1 MALLDQIEGPGDIKK
16 LSPNEWDSLAEEIR
30 RFLVRK
36 VSMTGGHLASNLGTV
51 ELTMALHLALDLPND
66 KIVWDVGHQ
75 SYTHKILTGRKD
87 GFDNLRQY
95 GGISGF
101 PKRSESETDVFDS
114 GHSSTSIS
122 AALGLAR
129 ARDILGEKRTIV
141 AVIGDGAMTGGLAYE
156 GLNDASRMNSNLII
170 ILNDNNMSISPNVGG
185 VSSYLSDIRT
195 SSGYIQLRDKIHDSL
210 SDTVPG
216 VVKGISRAKQSIKS
230 LMVPGM
236 FFEEMGVTYLGPVD
250 GHNIKSIIKSIEEAK
265 RVNKAVLIHVC
276 TKKGKG
282 YLPAERKPSR
292 FHGTPPF
299 IVKTGLPSKVEKIE
313 SYTDVFS
320 TEMLKIAEADPAT
333 VAITAAM
340 EDGVGLHSFRV
351 MHPDR
356 FFDVGIAEQHAVT
369 FAAGL
374 AAGGL
379 KPIFAVY
386 STFLQRAYD
395 QIVEDVCLQKLPV
408 VFAVDRAGLVGADGE
423 THQGIF
429 DLSYFS
435 SVPGMTVMAPKNGQE
450 LRDMLRFALK
460 LGRPAAI
467 RYPRGAA
474 FNGLGEFR
482 APMEIGKAE
491 RLYEEGGILLLAVGS
506 MVKTALKV
514 REMLAAQ
521 GMKCSIVNARFVQ
534 PMDTELLRE
543 AVGEYSL
550 IVTMEEN
557 VHSGG
562 FGEHVAAW
570 YAEQDIDAELLQIAI
585 PDAFVPH
592 GSPAQLCQLTG
603 IDAESMAKPGA
614 AYKAP
619 GFCYPVLPARRHRSA
634 DFICRIISS
643 GRTIM
648 PAQGMRLTAIPV
660 RRPAASAMMPTS
672 QGNTIPPIPAK
683 ERRKPRLAELIISPV
698 QAMVMG

>member
-1 MALLDQIEGPGDIKK
+1 MALLDQIEGPNDIKK
-16 LSPNEWDSLAEEIR
+16 LQQNEWDALAEEIR
-30 RFLVRK
+30 RFLVRN
-36 VSMTGGHLASNLGTV
+36 VSMTGGHLASNLGVV

-87 GFDNLRQY
+87 GFMKLRQY

-101 PKRSESETDVFDS
+101 PKRAESECDVYDS

-122 AALGLAR
+122 AALGMAH
-129 ARDILGEKRTIV
+129 ARDLLGEKRTIV
-141 AVIGDGAMTGGLAYE
+141 TVIGDGAMTGGVAYE
-156 GLNDASRMNSNLII
+156 ALNDVAGLASNLII

-185 VSSYLSDIRT
+185 LSSYLSEIRT
-195 SSGYIQLRDKIHDSL
+195 SNGYIQLRDKIHDSL
-210 SDTVPG
+210 NDAVPG

-236 FFEEMGVTYLGPVD
+236 FFEEMGITYLGPID
-250 GHNIKSIIKSIEEAK
+250 GHNIKSILKSIEDAK
-265 RVNKAVLIHVC
+265 RVNKPVLIHVC

-282 YLPAERKPSR
+282 YLPAERKPAQ

-299 IVKTGLPSKVEKIE
+299 VVKTGQPAKAEKID

-320 TEMLKIAEADPAT
+320 SEVLKIAEADPNM

-340 EDGVGLHSFRV
+340 EDGVGLRSFHIR
-351 MHPDR
+351 HPKR
-356 FFDVGIAEQHAVT
+356 FFDVGIAEQHAVSL
-369 FAAGL
+369 AAGL

-395 QIVEDVCLQKLPV
+395 EIVEDVCLQKLPV
-408 VFAVDRAGLVGADGE
+408 VFAVDRAGIVGADGE

-435 SVPGMTVMAPKNGQE
+435 SMPGMTVMAPKNGQE
-450 LRDMLRFALK
+450 LRDMLRFAMQ
-460 LGRPAAI
+460 LGGPSAI

-474 FNGLGEFR
+474 YKGLAEFR
-482 APMEIGKAE
+482 APIESGKSE
-491 RLYEEGGILLLAVGS
+491 MLYDESGILLIAVGS

-514 REMLAAQ
+514 REALKDK
-521 GMKCSIVNARFVQ
+521 GLECSIANARFVQ
-534 PMDTELLRE
+534 PMDTQLLRE
-543 AVGEYSL
+543 AAGKYSM

-570 YAEQDIDAELLQIAI
+570 YAQEGLNVPLVQIAV
-585 PDAFVPH
+585 PDTFVTH
-592 GSPAQLCQLTG
+592 GSPQELYRLTG
-603 IDAESMAKPGA
+603 IDAQS
-614 AYKAP
+614 
-619 GFCYPVLPARRHRSA
+619 VVS
-634 DFICRIISS
+634 RILEKI
-643 GRTIM
+643 GD
-648 PAQGMRLTAIPV
+648 
-660 RRPAASAMMPTS
+660 
-672 QGNTIPPIPAK
+672 
-683 ERRKPRLAELIISPV
+683 
-698 QAMVMG
+698 

>member
-122 AALGLAR
+122 AALGMAR

-474 FNGLGEFR
+474 FNGLGDFR
-482 APMEIGKAE
+482 APMELGKAE

-543 AVGEYSL
+543 AAGEYSL

-603 IDAESMAKPGA
+603 IDAESIVTKIL
-614 AYKAP
+614 K
-619 GFCYPVLPARRHRSA
+619 
-634 DFICRIISS
+634 
-643 GRTIM
+643 RT
-648 PAQGMRLTAIPV
+648 Q
-660 RRPAASAMMPTS
+660 
-672 QGNTIPPIPAK
+672 N
-683 ERRKPRLAELIISPV
+683 
-698 QAMVMG
+698 